1 MAGAGIAG
9 MDRTEWGRGVVSA
22 ALRRLA
28 RRLPAELRLERCTV
42 SPRGEWWRVTL
53 HGRWAGAGLG
63 AGFGAGLA
71 TGVASASPGWAA
83 EPAGAGSGSARWPR
97 SWAPGDP
104 RARRRLELALAE
116 ALAALAEST
125 GAGLAIGRG
134 YGGEGR
140 RGTGAADGGRG
151 AAPGAAAAGRFTG
164 RVRRAVAGSGG

>member
-53 HGRWAGAGLG
+53 CGRWAGAGL
-63 AGFGAGLA
+63 A
-71 TGVASASPGWAA
+71 TGL
-83 EPAGAGSGSARWPR
+83 GAGSGIARWPR

-151 AAPGAAAAGRFTG
+151 EAPGAAAAGRFTG
-164 RVRRAVAGSGG
+164 RARRAVAGSGG